1 MFNASFSS
9 ISAILW
15 HVFSFD
21 WYIIGWYFYKFSAF
35 YNNIALIHNT
45 VLTKWSSIWRLG
57 VIVFN
62 LTFNN
67 ISAISS
73 PSVLLLEYQEKSTD
87 LLQVTGKLYHMMLYR
102 VHHALIAQVVENP
115 TAIWSI
121 ITMAPSSIW
130 SFRYMNHVLCV

>member
-1 MFNASFSS
+1 
-9 ISAILW
+9 
-15 HVFSFD
+15 
-21 WYIIGWYFYKFSAF
+21 
-35 YNNIALIHNT
+35 
-45 VLTKWSSIWRLG
+45 
-57 VIVFN
+57 VFN

-115 TAIWSI
+115 TAI
-121 ITMAPSSIW
+121 
-130 SFRYMNHVLCV
+130 